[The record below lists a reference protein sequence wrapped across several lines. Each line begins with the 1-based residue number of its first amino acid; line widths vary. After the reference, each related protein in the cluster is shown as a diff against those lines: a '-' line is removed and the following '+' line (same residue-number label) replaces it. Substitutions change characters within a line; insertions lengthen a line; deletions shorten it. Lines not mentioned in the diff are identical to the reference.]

1 MADRVLRG
9 FCEVGTKPSCLCTS
23 APSPSTSFPFA
34 QVTCRS
40 NLFSRSSEAA
50 QRCKNVCNGVFR
62 RGRSFVVRERPLP
75 VREWKVEVARAREL
89 QVGLSQDDDE
99 AEDPE
104 LDYEDVE
111 DDDEEL
117 LSEEVYE
124 REAQGVAREYTQTL
138 FDEMQKED
146 DEADGKK
153 RKKRRGGYDAEPKIP
168 DHLLP
173 KVAIVGRPNVGKS
186 ALFNRIAGG
195 DLAIVHDEA
204 GVTRDRLYTRAFWS
218 THEFMVVDTGGVLTI
233 PGEGSDAV
241 AITQGGGS
249 DVVVRAVK
257 EASAAGLPAMIERQA
272 AAAVAGAD
280 SIIFVVDGQA
290 GLTGA
295 DIDIAD
301 WLRRRHSKKKIT
313 LAVNKCESPT
323 KGLLQAAE
331 FWSLGFTPIPV
342 SAISGTG
349 TGDLLDIVCEDLK
362 APEDVELEDDDKHMA
377 IAIVGKPNVGKSSI
391 LNALVG
397 EERTI
402 VSPVSG
408 TTRDAIDTDFVHKDG
423 RTCKLIDTAG
433 IRRRGAIA
441 SAGSRTESLS
451 VNRAFRAIRRS
462 DVVCLVIDAMDGV
475 TEQDFRL
482 GERVEREGKACLI
495 VVNKWDTVPDKNA
508 TSTVW
513 YERDVR
519 ERLRV
524 LDWAP
529 VVYCSAS
536 SGQRINKIL
545 DAAIS
550 TGKERCR
557 RLSTATLNQVVRD
570 AVALKQPPTGRGG
583 KKGRIYYCTQAAI
596 RPPSFVFFV
605 NDSKLFPEI
614 YRRYMEKQL
623 RLNVGYPGTPV
634 RLLWRSKQKNDR
646 EKVSRDSGGS
656 VAKEKPKM
664 VNFSQ

>member
-1 MADRVLRG
+1 MGHVPQGL
-9 FCEVGTKPSCLCTS
+9 VG
-23 APSPSTSFPFA
+23 
-34 QVTCRS
+34 
-40 NLFSRSSEAA
+40 
-50 QRCKNVCNGVFR
+50 
-62 RGRSFVVRERPLP
+62 
-75 VREWKVEVARAREL
+75 
-89 QVGLSQDDDE
+89 DDGD
-99 AEDPE
+99 DGH
-104 LDYEDVE
+104 
-111 DDDEEL
+111 DDDEEEEMG
-117 LSEEVYE
+117 LSEDVYE
-124 REAQGVAREYTQTL
+124 REAKGVAREYARNL
-138 FDEMQKED
+138 YEEMEMEDAEDEGL
-146 DEADGKK
+146 GKK
-153 RKKRRGGYDAEPKIP
+153 KGRKKKGGRSGGSYEAEPKIP

-195 DLAIVHDEA
+195 DVAIVHDEA
-204 GVTRDRLYTRAFWS
+204 GVTRDRLYTRAFWT
-218 THEFMVVDTGGVLTI
+218 THEFMLVDTGGVLTI
-233 PGEGSDAV
+233 PGDGSDAV
-241 AITQGGGS
+241 AVTAAGGAEA
-249 DVVVRAVK
+249 VARAVK

-272 AAAVAGAD
+272 AAAVATAA

-301 WLRRRHSKKKIT
+301 WLRRKHSNKKIT

-331 FWSLGFTPIPV
+331 FWSLGFNPIPV

-349 TGDLLDIVCEDLK
+349 TGDLLDCVCEDLK
-362 APEDVELEDDDKHMA
+362 VFEDGDMEEGDEKPMA

-391 LNALVG
+391 LNSLVG

-408 TTRDAIDTDFVHKDG
+408 TTRDAIDTDLVGKDG
-423 RTCKLIDTAG
+423 QTYKLIDTAG
-433 IRRRGAIA
+433 IRRRTAVA
-441 SAGSRTESLS
+441 SAGSRSESLS
-451 VNRAFRAIRRS
+451 VNRAFRAVRRS
-462 DVVCLVIDAMDGV
+462 DVVALVIDAMDCV

-482 GERVEREGKACLI
+482 GERIEREGKACII
-495 VVNKWDTVPDKNA
+495 VVNKWDTVPDKDA

-513 YERDVR
+513 YDKDVR
-519 ERLRV
+519 EKLRC

-529 VVYCSAS
+529 IVYCSAS

-545 DAAIS
+545 ETAI
-550 TGKERCR
+550 GAGEQRAR
-557 RLSTATLNQVVRD
+557 RLPTATLNQVIRD

-583 KKGRIYYCTQAAI
+583 KKGRIYYCTQAGI
-596 RPPSFVFFV
+596 KPPTFVFFV

-634 RLLWRSKQKNDR
+634 RLLWRSKLKSDR
-646 EKVSRDSGGS
+646 EKAPKDKVSSQGKAS
-656 VAKEKPKM
+656 SSAPVKEKTSPQM
-664 VNFSQ
+664 VPFSQ